1 MQEKITRRHLEKP
14 AYLYLRQS
22 TLGQVRHHRESTE
35 RQYALKEK
43 ACGLGW
49 PAEQVRILDGD
60 LGLSGA
66 AATLREDFKT
76 LVADVSMRKVGAVFA
91 LEASRLS
98 RSNTDWHRLLEL
110 CALTGTL
117 IIDEDGCYDPA
128 DFNDQLLLGLKGTMS
143 QAELHFLRARLQ
155 GGKVN
160 KAKKGELHTP
170 LPVGYVY
177 DELGRTV
184 LDPDAEVHG
193 ALETLFRVFRETGT
207 AYGVMRYFRQQ
218 GVHFPKRAYGGAWNG
233 KLLWGPLSHSRVL
246 GVLKNPCYAGAY
258 VYGRYTSE
266 KRLAA
271 DGSIQSTTVCNPM
284 DAWTVLL
291 KAHHAGYISWDEYE
305 KNQHVLAHNRTN
317 TSALPSAVREGLAL
331 LQGLLVCAKCARRV
345 TVRYT
350 SNGGISPSYEC
361 ARAKLEGRAATHCL
375 SVRSQEIDKAVSQR
389 VLEVLQPA
397 QLQIALQAY
406 EELERRHTAVDRQWR
421 LKIERAEYEA
431 HLAQRRYEEVDPAN
445 RLVASTLEK
454 RWNAALEQVDAVTC
468 AAAHHQQEQGAED
481 LLRHQDE
488 VLALGTDLPRL
499 WTAPTTS
506 AKDRKRI
513 VRLVMKDITI
523 AREEKAVSLQIRWQ
537 GGALEDLAVT
547 LPPKVFEQWRHS
559 PELVDRIR
567 ALAEDLPDD
576 QIVQRLNQEGR
587 KTNKGNPFTVSGIRW
602 IRYKHAIPAANL
614 KRADELTVQEVAE
627 KFRVS
632 SHVVYYWITR
642 HHVQARK
649 PTPQRSAPWLI
660 TIEAETE
667 QRLRQWAEQSS
678 RIAKGRKFQTYVEGG
693 AV

>member
-1 MQEKITRRHLEKP
+1 MQEKITRHHLEKP

-22 TLGQVRHHRESTE
+22 TMGQVRHHRESTE

-43 ACGLGW
+43 AYSLGW

-60 LGLSGA
+60 LGVSGTA
-66 AATLREDFKT
+66 STLRVDFKT

-110 CALTGTL
+110 CALTQTL

-160 KAKKGELHTP
+160 KAKKGELRTP

-177 DELGRTV
+177 DELGRPV
-184 LDPDAEVHG
+184 LDPDEEVRG
-193 ALETLFRVFRETGT
+193 AIETVFRTFRETGT
-207 AYGVMRYFRQQ
+207 AYGVMQHFRQQ
-218 GVHFPKRAYGGAWNG
+218 GLHFPKRAYGGAWNG
-233 KLLWGPLSHSRVL
+233 KLLWGILSHSRVL
-246 GVLKNPCYAGAY
+246 GVLKNPSYAGVY

-266 KRLAA
+266 KRLAE

-284 DAWTVLL
+284 DAWAVML
-291 KAHHAGYISWDEYE
+291 KAHHEGYISWDEYV
-305 KNQHVLAHNRTN
+305 KNQHVLENNRTN
-317 TSALPSAVREGLAL
+317 TTALLSAVREGLAL

-350 SNGGISPSYEC
+350 SNRGISPSYEC
-361 ARAKLEGRAATHCL
+361 ARAKLDGLSSTHCL
-375 SVRSQEIDKAVSQR
+375 SVRSQEIDEAVSQR
-389 VLEVLQPA
+389 VLETLQPA
-397 QLQIALQAY
+397 QLQIALKAY
-406 EELERRHTAVDRQWR
+406 EELEQRHTAVDRQWR

-431 HLAQRRYEEVDPAN
+431 QLAQRRYEEVDPAN
-445 RLVASTLEK
+445 RLVASTLER
-454 RWNAALEQVDAVTC
+454 RWNEALEQVEAVKT
-468 AAAHHQQEQGAED
+468 ASAQHQQEQGAED

-499 WTAPTTS
+499 WKAPTTS

-513 VRLVMKDITI
+513 VRLVIKDITI
-523 AREEKAVSLQIRWQ
+523 ERCEKEVVLHIRWQ
-537 GGALEDLAVT
+537 GGATEALVVL
-547 LPPKVFEQWRHS
+547 LRPKVFEQWRHS
-559 PELVDRIR
+559 PEIVDRIR
-567 ALAEDLPDD
+567 ELAGQLTDK
-576 QIVQRLNQEGR
+576 QIVQRLNQEGQ
-587 KTNKGNPFTVSGIRW
+587 KTNKGNAFTVSGVRW
-602 IRYKHAIPAANL
+602 IRHKHAIPAANL

-632 SHVVYYWITR
+632 SHVVYYWINR
-642 HHVQARK
+642 HHVHARK
-649 PTPQRSAPWLI
+649 PTPQRGAPWLI
-660 TIEAETE
+660 TLDTETE

-678 RIAKGRKFQTYVEGG
+678 RITTEPKSPTPAEGD